1 MTSLISVFNF
11 SLLEWFA
18 IITTLLYNYLLTRE
32 KISCWFFGIV
42 SSVASCFL
50 FAEKGL
56 WGQLVLYVFYA
67 AMGAYGWWY
76 WYTGT
81 NHKRLVVKWPFSLQ
95 LRVLTGGFVLCA
107 IIWFTACFMLPH
119 LQLKTLDIFITIFS
133 FIATYK
139 ESRKIL
145 SGWLYWIALNGFSI
159 WLYVNADLKGMASL
173 AAIYFFLSIAG
184 YYNWR
189 QSYVQEKLNAN
200 SSA

>member
-1 MTSLISVFNF
+1 
-11 SLLEWFA
+11 
-18 IITTLLYNYLLTRE
+18 
-32 KISCWFFGIV
+32 
-42 SSVASCFL
+42 
-50 FAEKGL
+50 
-56 WGQLVLYVFYA
+56 
-67 AMGAYGWWY
+67 
-76 WYTGT
+76 
-81 NHKRLVVKWPFSLQ
+81 
-95 LRVLTGGFVLCA
+95 
-107 IIWFTACFMLPH
+107 MLPQ
-119 LQLKTLDIFITIFS
+119 LQIKTLDIFITIFS

-189 QSYVQEKLNAN
+189 QSYVQKKLNAN